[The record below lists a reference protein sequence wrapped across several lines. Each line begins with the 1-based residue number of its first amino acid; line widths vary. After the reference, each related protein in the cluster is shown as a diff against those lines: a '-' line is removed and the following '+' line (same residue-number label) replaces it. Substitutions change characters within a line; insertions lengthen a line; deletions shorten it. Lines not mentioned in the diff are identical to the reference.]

1 MLSDEDIRV
10 KIDFFSKILIN
21 QMKDHMIHRDNQ
33 LNGLNDVR
41 LVFVIMVEDLDEDE
55 VFL

>member
-1 MLSDEDIRV
+1 MLFDEDIQV
-10 KIDFFSKILIN
+10 KIDFSSKILIN
-21 QMKDHMIHRDNQ
+21 QMKDHRIHRDNQ
-33 LNGLNDVR
+33 LNVLNDVR